1 MDSRHGVPWGGTRAA
16 WNEQTV
22 ELKEKGPNMRTFLNL
37 ILPLAVAGSALAS
50 VGVGPD
56 NSQTFA
62 SRDLN
67 NVIITE
73 TGQITLSSDGLGIVG
88 TSGLIQ
94 VDKPSAGATVRA
106 AYLASASTGFS
117 GYVISDNEITLAGSG
132 VVWSSV
138 IPNGIFCFNHFADV
152 TSIVA
157 PVLNPAPAGI
167 TDLELTEPNSS
178 GVDGSALYV
187 IFNDPATAITRTAII
202 AFGAQATTG
211 DQFNIGFGQPVDV
224 DANTV
229 IEMGLAI
236 SYGAQGQGDCQVSEI
251 DVNGNRLTSDAGH
264 MEDGEF
270 ADSALLTVGGIGDS
284 RSNPANP
291 FGIACNTG
299 IVGDDDELYDIA
311 GFVNDGDTGVT
322 VNTFNPSNNDNIF
335 VAHLLLDFAAVVGE
349 GAVLTPAQ
357 AVNCLCEPHT
367 VTLTVQNDQG
377 EVLADTPS
385 AIWVESG
392 PGVPAFIQGL
402 TNGLGQISLTY
413 TSCTPGMDVIVGNFL
428 NSLGEWELSNRAIKI
443 WERCDVGAD
452 ETPATFALSQNVP
465 NPFNPTTSI
474 SFTLGETGV
483 ASLKVFDLAGREVA
497 TLVSGVLARG
507 AHSVEFDGANLAS
520 GVYVYTLQAGTTV
533 ESRKMVLMK

>member
-1 MDSRHGVPWGGTRAA
+1 
-16 WNEQTV
+16 
-22 ELKEKGPNMRTFLNL
+22 MRTFLNL
-37 ILPLAVAGSALAS
+37 ILPLAVAGSAMAS
-50 VGVGPD
+50 IGVGPQGGQD
-56 NSQTFA
+56 FA

-73 TGQITLSSDGLGIVG
+73 TGQITLSSDGLGITG
-88 TSGLIQ
+88 NSGLIQ

-138 IPNGIFCFNHFADV
+138 IANGIFSYNHFADV
-152 TSIVA
+152 TAIVA
-157 PVLNPAPAGI
+157 PILNPAPAGI
-167 TDLELTEPNSS
+167 TDLELVEPNSF

-187 IFNDPATAITRTAII
+187 IFDDPATTITRTAII

-236 SYGAQGQGDCQVSEI
+236 SYGAQGQGDCQVSHI
-251 DVNGNRLTSDAGH
+251 DVNGIRLTSDAGH

-270 ADSALLTVGGIGDS
+270 MDGALVTVGGIGDS
-284 RSNPANP
+284 RSNPADPN
-291 FGIACNTG
+291 GIGCNSF

-322 VNTFNPSNNDNIF
+322 VTTLNPSGDDNIF
-335 VAHLLLDFAAVVGE
+335 VAHLLLDFAAVVNE

-357 AVNCLCEPHT
+357 AVNCLCEPHS

-377 EVLADTPS
+377 EVLADTPA

-392 PGVPAFIQGL
+392 PGMPATIQGL
-402 TNGLGQISLTY
+402 TNGQGQISLTY
-413 TSCTPGMDVIVGNFL
+413 TSCVEGVDIILGNFL
-428 NSLGEWELSNRAIKI
+428 NSQGEWELSNHATKV
-443 WERCDVGAD
+443 WERCDVGAN
-452 ETPATFALSQNVP
+452 ETPAAFALSQNVP

-474 SFTLGETGV
+474 SFTLAEAGA

-497 TLVSGVLARG
+497 TLVSGVLERG

-520 GVYVYTLQAGTTV
+520 GVYVYTLQAGATV
-533 ESRKMVLMK
+533 ESRRMVLMK